1 MNKKIKRIL
10 RALTKALI
18 IIFALIGFILTVGF
32 LAQYFG
38 WTKVPGAIDWR
49 SRSFSPDTT
58 NPQSPN
64 SAWQNSEEWATLKKA
79 LAKDAPV
86 IQKAARDAGVSPRL
100 IATTIV
106 SEQIRLFTSEREVF
120 KQIFAP
126 LSILGV
132 QSQFSLG
139 VTGIKYDTAERVE
152 VNLQDSTSPFYLG
165 SKFEHLLDFSSTTD
179 QGNERLTRL
188 ADQHDH
194 YYSYLYTGL
203 YLRQVTV
210 QWQRAGVYIS
220 HQPGVLATLF
230 NLGFAKSQPKSNPA
244 IGGAEI
250 EVGGQKYTFGGL
262 AQEFYDS
269 NELLAELPR

>member
-1 MNKKIKRIL
+1 VSNPLTKITS
-10 RALTKALI
+10 AFFKALI
-18 IIFALIGFILTVGF
+18 IIFALIGFVLTAGF

-38 WTKVPGAIDWR
+38 LTKVPGAIDWR
-49 SRSFSPDTT
+49 SRSFSSDTT
-58 NPQSPN
+58 KPQP
-64 SAWQNSEEWATLKKA
+64 SAWKNSEEWATLKKA
-79 LAKDAPV
+79 LIKDAPV

-106 SEQIRLFTSEREVF
+106 SEQIRLFTAEREVF

-139 VTGIKYDTAERVE
+139 VTGIKYDTAQQVE
-152 VNLQDSTSPFYLG
+152 TNLQDPTSAFYLG
-165 SKFEHLLDFSSTTD
+165 PNFVHLLDFSSTAD
-179 QGNERLTRL
+179 RDNERLTRL

-203 YLRQVTV
+203 YLRQVTA
-210 QWQRAGVYIS
+210 QWQRAGVDIS

-269 NELLAELPR
+269 NELLMELPR

>member
-1 MNKKIKRIL
+1 VSNRIIKIL
-10 RALTKALI
+10 RALARALVI
-18 IIFALIGFILTVGF
+18 VFALIGFVLTAGF

-38 WTKVPGAIDWR
+38 LTKVPGAIDWR
-49 SRSFSPDTT
+49 SRSFSSDTT
-58 NPQSPN
+58 KPQTN
-64 SAWQNSEEWATLKKA
+64 SAWQQSEEWATLKKA
-79 LAKDAPV
+79 LIKDAPV

-106 SEQIRLFTSEREVF
+106 SEQIRLFTAEREVF

-139 VTGIKYDTAERVE
+139 VTGIKYDTAQQVE
-152 VNLQDSTSPFYLG
+152 TNLRDPASPFYLG
-165 SKFEHLLDFSSTTD
+165 PNLEHLLDFSSTTD

-203 YLRQVTV
+203 YLRQVTA
-210 QWQRAGVYIS
+210 QWQRAGVNIS
-220 HQPGVLATLF
+220 HQSGVLATLF

-269 NELLAELPR
+269 NELLTELPR